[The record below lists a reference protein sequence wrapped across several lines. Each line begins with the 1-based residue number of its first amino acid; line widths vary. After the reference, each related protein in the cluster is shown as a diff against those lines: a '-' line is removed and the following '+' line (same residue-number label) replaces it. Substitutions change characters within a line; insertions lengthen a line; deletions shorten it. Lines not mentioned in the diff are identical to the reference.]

1 MTKHRMSY
9 RVVVLVLVAVVGF
22 APGCSW
28 QKVPPPPELGDVP
41 PIPVIVGV
49 ELTESPTTQAYG
61 YRVVEQLQE
70 RNVFQYIIWPYN
82 PNTPVDVVLT
92 LSIEG
97 SFEQTKGSTFGYA
110 ILVGLTLGL
119 LGPYLGP
126 ETTGSHHVIASL
138 EASGE
143 KIVEYDYQVETKYST
158 GLTANKDAAR
168 FQAVNV
174 QSQKITVELTNR
186 LNEDRDKIESRSTP
200 ERGRR

>member
-1 MTKHRMSY
+1 MSY
-9 RVVVLVLVAVVGF
+9 RIVVLVLTVVVGL

-28 QKVPPPPELGDVP
+28 QKVPPPPEHGETT

-49 ELTESPTTQAYG
+49 ELNESPTTQAYG

-82 PNTPVDVVLT
+82 PNTPVDVVLK
-92 LSIEG
+92 LSVEG
-97 SFEQTKGSTFGYA
+97 SFERTKGSTFGYA

-119 LGPYLGP
+119 LGPYLGT

-138 EASGE
+138 EASGK
-143 KIVEYDYQVETKYST
+143 KIVDYDYQVETKYST

-174 QSQKITVELTNR
+174 QSQKITLELTNR
-186 LNEDRDKIESRSTP
+186 LNEDRDKIESQSAPAQSQR
-200 ERGRR
+200 